1 MVERINCN
9 YMPYLTVKKLL
20 DNVNEMHF
28 NLGNQSQVFELNL
41 KLRNIVKEEIQ
52 LPNTFTP

>member
-9 YMPYLTVKKLL
+9 YVPYLTVKELW